1 MRLPLISRRNQMNT
15 AQPIRNLE
23 DLKNFKNYY
32 KEIHPNARNQL
43 LVILGLNTALRISDL
58 LTLRWEDVYNF
69 SQNRWQEHIEIIEQK
84 TGKTSC
90 IYINHNIH
98 ACLQNYQAQLRKE
111 QKPIQPEKYLF
122 PHSNKNEPISRVQAF
137 RCHSLRKTFGY
148 HAWRQGVQPAMLVS
162 IYNHSSYEVTKRYL
176 GIEQEDRD
184 RIFQQIQ
191 L

>member
-1 MRLPLISRRNQMNT
+1 MNT

-23 DLKNFKNYY
+23 DLKSFKNYY

-98 ACLQNYQAQLRKE
+98 ACLQLSGTASKGAKTYSARK
-111 QKPIQPEKYLF
+111 
-122 PHSNKNEPISRVQAF
+122 
-137 RCHSLRKTFGY
+137 
-148 HAWRQGVQPAMLVS
+148 VS
-162 IYNHSSYEVTKRYL
+162 FSP
-176 GIEQEDRD
+176 
-184 RIFQQIQ
+184 QQ
-191 L
+191 

>member
-1 MRLPLISRRNQMNT
+1 MNT
-15 AQPIRNLE
+15 AQPIRNRE

-32 KEIHPNARNQL
+32 KEIRPNARNQL

-58 LTLRWEDVYNF
+58 LILRWKDVYNF

-84 TGKTSC
+84 TGKSSC

-98 ACLQNYQAQLRKE
+98 ACLQNYQAQLQKE

-137 RCHSLRKTFGY
+137 RIIKKAKELMQEKHQKAFPLIFDKYITVIPS
-148 HAWRQGVQPAMLVS
+148 
-162 IYNHSSYEVTKRYL
+162 TKSM
-176 GIEQEDRD
+176 QER
-184 RIFQQIQ
+184 
-191 L
+191 

>member
-32 KEIHPNARNQL
+32 KEIHPHARNQL

-90 IYINHNIH
+90 IYKTIRHSFKRSKNLFSQRSIFFPTVIKTNLS
-98 ACLQNYQAQLRKE
+98 AGCRLFASSKRWQL
-111 QKPIQPEKYLF
+111 IT
-122 PHSNKNEPISRVQAF
+122 IS
-137 RCHSLRKTFGY
+137 
-148 HAWRQGVQPAMLVS
+148 PA
-162 IYNHSSYEVTKRYL
+162 
-176 GIEQEDRD
+176 
-184 RIFQQIQ
+184 
-191 L
+191 

>member
-1 MRLPLISRRNQMNT
+1 MRLTLISRRNQMNT

-32 KEIHPNARNQL
+32 KEIHPNTRNQL

-122 PHSNKNEPISRVQAF
+122 HTAIKMNPSVGCRLFASSKRWQLITIS
-137 RCHSLRKTFGY
+137 
-148 HAWRQGVQPAMLVS
+148 PA
-162 IYNHSSYEVTKRYL
+162 
-176 GIEQEDRD
+176 
-184 RIFQQIQ
+184 
-191 L
+191 

>member
-111 QKPIQPEKYLF
+111 QNLF
-122 PHSNKNEPISRVQAF
+122 SQK
-137 RCHSLRKTFGY
+137 
-148 HAWRQGVQPAMLVS
+148 S
-162 IYNHSSYEVTKRYL
+162 IFFLTAIKMNP
-176 GIEQEDRD
+176 
-184 RIFQQIQ
+184 
-191 L
+191 

>member
-98 ACLQNYQAQLRKE
+98 VFKIIRHSFERSKNLFSQKSIFFLTAIKMNPSVGCRLFASSKRWQL
-111 QKPIQPEKYLF
+111 IT
-122 PHSNKNEPISRVQAF
+122 IS
-137 RCHSLRKTFGY
+137 
-148 HAWRQGVQPAMLVS
+148 PA
-162 IYNHSSYEVTKRYL
+162 
-176 GIEQEDRD
+176 
-184 RIFQQIQ
+184 
-191 L
+191 

>member
-84 TGKTSC
+84 
-90 IYINHNIH
+90 
-98 ACLQNYQAQLRKE
+98 RE
-111 QKPIQPEKYLF
+111 RPP
-122 PHSNKNEPISRVQAF
+122 
-137 RCHSLRKTFGY
+137 
-148 HAWRQGVQPAMLVS
+148 VS
-162 IYNHSSYEVTKRYL
+162 ISIIIFTHVFKTIRHSFKRSKNL
-176 GIEQEDRD
+176 FSQRS
-184 RIFQQIQ
+184 IFFPTVIKTNLSAGCRLFASSKRWQ
-191 L
+191 LITISPA

>member
-1 MRLPLISRRNQMNT
+1 MRSTLISRRNQMNT

-84 TGKTSC
+84 TRKTSC

-98 ACLQNYQAQLRKE
+98 ACLQTYRA
-111 QKPIQPEKYLF
+111 
-122 PHSNKNEPISRVQAF
+122 
-137 RCHSLRKTFGY
+137 
-148 HAWRQGVQPAMLVS
+148 
-162 IYNHSSYEVTKRYL
+162 
-176 GIEQEDRD
+176 
-184 RIFQQIQ
+184 
-191 L
+191 

>member
-1 MRLPLISRRNQMNT
+1 MRPTLISRRNQMNT

-98 ACLQNYQAQLRKE
+98 KIHTFYYSAILHIQAGNY
-111 QKPIQPEKYLF
+111 
-122 PHSNKNEPISRVQAF
+122 
-137 RCHSLRKTFGY
+137 SLRMHINFL
-148 HAWRQGVQPAMLVS
+148 PARFS
-162 IYNHSSYEVTKRYL
+162 H
-176 GIEQEDRD
+176 
-184 RIFQQIQ
+184 RIPS
-191 L
+191 

>member
-1 MRLPLISRRNQMNT
+1 MRITLISRSKQMNT

-98 ACLQNYQAQLRKE
+98 ACLQNYQAQL
-111 QKPIQPEKYLF
+111 QKSKNLF
-122 PHSNKNEPISRVQAF
+122 SQRSIFFPTVIKTNLSAGCRLFASSKRWQLITIS
-137 RCHSLRKTFGY
+137 
-148 HAWRQGVQPAMLVS
+148 PA
-162 IYNHSSYEVTKRYL
+162 
-176 GIEQEDRD
+176 
-184 RIFQQIQ
+184 
-191 L
+191 

>member
-1 MRLPLISRRNQMNT
+1 MRLTLISRRNQMNT
-15 AQPIRNLE
+15 AQPIRNRE

-32 KEIHPNARNQL
+32 KEIRPNARNQL

-58 LTLRWEDVYNF
+58 LILRWKDVYNF

-84 TGKTSC
+84 TGKSSC

-98 ACLQNYQAQLRKE
+98 ACLQNYQAQLQKE
-111 QKPIQPEKYLF
+111 QKTIQPEKYLF

-137 RCHSLRKTFGY
+137 RIVKKSGSLLQYPR
-148 HAWRQGVQPAMLVS
+148 
-162 IYNHSSYEVTKRYL
+162 
-176 GIEQEDRD
+176 RD
-184 RIFQQIQ
+184 LLSFPSQNLRISCLAAGRTAGNAGQH

>member
-1 MRLPLISRRNQMNT
+1 MNT

-98 ACLQNYQAQLRKE
+98 TCLQNYQAQL
-111 QKPIQPEKYLF
+111 QIFPPALLYL
-122 PHSNKNEPISRVQAF
+122 
-137 RCHSLRKTFGY
+137 
-148 HAWRQGVQPAMLVS
+148 
-162 IYNHSSYEVTKRYL
+162 
-176 GIEQEDRD
+176 
-184 RIFQQIQ
+184 
-191 L
+191 

>member
-98 ACLQNYQAQLRKE
+98 ACLQNYQAQLQKE
-111 QKPIQPEKYLF
+111 QKPILPEKYLF
-122 PHSNKNEPISRVQAF
+122 PHGAVGDQISYRQPTFLRNLPLLCCGCPLQSLFGQFHRPNQSDRVFKNSFITLFIV
-137 RCHSLRKTFGY
+137 
-148 HAWRQGVQPAMLVS
+148 
-162 IYNHSSYEVTKRYL
+162 
-176 GIEQEDRD
+176 
-184 RIFQQIQ
+184 
-191 L
+191 

>member
-1 MRLPLISRRNQMNT
+1 MNT

-58 LTLRWEDVYNF
+58 LTLRWADVYNF
-69 SQNRWQEHIEIIEQK
+69 SQNRWQENIEIIEQK

-98 ACLQNYQAQLRKE
+98 ACLQNYQAQLRNE
-111 QKPIQPEKYLF
+111 QKPIQPEKYQIGRA
-122 PHSNKNEPISRVQAF
+122 SCRERV
-137 RCHSLRKTFGY
+137 
-148 HAWRQGVQPAMLVS
+148 
-162 IYNHSSYEVTKRYL
+162 
-176 GIEQEDRD
+176 
-184 RIFQQIQ
+184 
-191 L
+191 

>member
-1 MRLPLISRRNQMNT
+1 MRSTLISRRNQMNT

-98 ACLQNYQAQLRKE
+98 ACLQNYQAQLQKE
-111 QKPIQPEKYLF
+111 RKPIQPEKHLF
-122 PHSNKNEPISRVQAF
+122 PHSNKMNPSVGCRLFASSKRWQLITIS
-137 RCHSLRKTFGY
+137 
-148 HAWRQGVQPAMLVS
+148 PA
-162 IYNHSSYEVTKRYL
+162 
-176 GIEQEDRD
+176 
-184 RIFQQIQ
+184 
-191 L
+191 